1 MKSCQNF
8 SSSVIRERRS
18 RTRSSTGRAAS
29 RYGTCGVAVV
39 RVDASSTITMDA
51 IAARVSQFLEL
62 TMSSA
67 VVSVVAFLVF
77 ISFGVWWTAF
87 PDSVIRFYSW
97 FYGLPGMASR
107 LKSRVAV
114 RAIGILWL
122 LMIVSVFI
130 TALWRQYHP

>member
-1 MKSCQNF
+1 
-8 SSSVIRERRS
+8 
-18 RTRSSTGRAAS
+18 
-29 RYGTCGVAVV
+29 
-39 RVDASSTITMDA
+39 
-51 IAARVSQFLEL
+51 
-62 TMSSA
+62 MSSA